1 MALVDVSLAALT
13 NLEELQGFLASDSAS
28 KDKIK
33 RLVAFLGDDGP
44 TPDKNDK
51 LAAATGVYVQQGAFE
66 DTHRRGNDICS
77 S

>member
-1 MALVDVSLAALT
+1 MDVSLAALT
-13 NLEELQGFLASDSAS
+13 NLEELQGFLARDSAS

-33 RLVAFLGDDGP
+33 RLVAFLDDGGP

-51 LAAATGVYVQQGAFE
+51 LAAATGVYVQQGAFK